1 MHSSRELLDR
11 LGRLAW
17 LLDSAFLLPGTR
29 FRFGLDALLGLI
41 PGLGDALGVLVSSY
55 IIREAARAGAPTSVL
70 MRMALNVAVEG
81 LFGLIPVAGDIFD
94 AAWKANQ
101 RNVALLEA
109 VVENPRRAARS
120 STVVVGLALIGL
132 VLLLALIAFLG
143 FFVMRAVWQ
152 ALTG

>member
-81 LFGLIPVAGDIFD
+81 VFGLVPVAGDIFD

-120 STVVVGLALIGL
+120 SSVVVGLVLIGL
-132 VLLLALIAFLG
+132 VLLLALIALLG

-152 ALTG
+152 ALAG

>member
-1 MHSSRELLDR
+1 VHSSRELLDR

-70 MRMALNVAVEG
+70 MRMVLNVAVEG
-81 LFGLIPVAGDIFD
+81 LFGLIPIAGDIFD

-120 STVVVGLALIGL
+120 SSVVVGLVLIGL

>member
-1 MHSSRELLDR
+1 VHSSRELLDR

-55 IIREAARAGAPTSVL
+55 IIREAAHAGAPTSVL

-81 LFGLIPVAGDIFD
+81 VFGLVPVAGDIFD

-120 STVVVGLALIGL
+120 SSVVVGLVLTGL
-132 VLLLALIAFLG
+132 VLLLALTAFLG

>member
-1 MHSSRELLDR
+1 VHYSRELLDR

-29 FRFGLDALLGLI
+29 FRFGLDALIGLI
-41 PGLGDALGVLVSSY
+41 PGLGDAVGVLISSY

-81 LFGLIPVAGDIFD
+81 VFGLIPVAGDIFD

-120 STVVVGLALIGL
+120 SRMVVGLVLTAL
-132 VLLLALIAFLG
+132 VLLLAAVALLG
-143 FFVMRAVWQ
+143 FVVMRAVWQ
-152 ALTG
+152 ALAV

>member
-29 FRFGLDALLGLI
+29 FRFGLDALVGLI

-120 STVVVGLALIGL
+120 SSVVVGLVLIGL

>member
-1 MHSSRELLDR
+1 VHYSRELLDR

-29 FRFGLDALLGLI
+29 FRFGLDALIGLI
-41 PGLGDALGVLVSSY
+41 PGLGDALGVLISSY

-81 LFGLIPVAGDIFD
+81 VFGLIPVAGDIFD

-120 STVVVGLALIGL
+120 SRMVVGLVLTAL
-132 VLLLALIAFLG
+132 VLLLAAVALLG
-143 FFVMRAVWQ
+143 FVVMRAVWQ
-152 ALTG
+152 ALAV

>member
-120 STVVVGLALIGL
+120 SSVVVGLVLIGL